1 VNAVRDTRPIR
12 TPLRQRVT
20 DLRGGPL
27 SALAF
32 LLAGFVLWWLLAVQ
46 TPSRAFVAL
55 VRGEPI
61 VLRTLDDR
69 VVTDVFVALHEH
81 VAAGAPLVAFDE
93 REVLAELAA
102 ARAEADA
109 LAADVEAQRSAL
121 ELEAARFAVGGELE
135 HGRSALEFAVE
146 RARRELAVEDARV
159 ELTALAVDRRALDVE
174 LRRYRVRR
182 DLLAGLERQGL
193 TPAAEFAELEERIR
207 ALDDQRAASVELEA
221 ELARVEAAARA
232 RLADFTAT
240 AALWAAPGAAPG
252 PAPAIDL
259 AAALEPLRR
268 RVDAAL
274 ALAAGLEARA
284 EGLVLVAPAA
294 GRVERLF
301 AHVGLVT
308 VAGEELVAL
317 VAEGPPRADVW
328 VPEFARERLAVGDR
342 LTLADPLEPQ
352 RVVEGAVLSS
362 APRVGLLPQRL
373 WHDPARPEYG
383 FAHLV
388 ELPEA
393 AGLLPDTRLVAR
405 RESAPRP

>member
-1 VNAVRDTRPIR
+1 VNATRDTQPIR
-12 TPLRQRVT
+12 TPLRQRLT

-32 LLAGFVLWWLLAVQ
+32 LVAGFVLWWLLAVQ
-46 TPSRAFVAL
+46 APSRVFVAL
-55 VRGEPI
+55 VRGEPL

-69 VVTDVFVALHEH
+69 VVTDVFVALHER
-81 VAAGAPLVAFDE
+81 VAAGAPLVAFDD
-93 REVLAELAA
+93 REVLAELTA

-109 LAADVEAQRSAL
+109 LAADVEAQRVAL
-121 ELEAARFAVGGELE
+121 ELEAARFAVGGETGHE
-135 HGRSALEFAVE
+135 RIALEFAIE
-146 RARRELAVEDARV
+146 RSRRELAVENARV
-159 ELTALAVDRRALDVE
+159 ELSALVVDRRALDVE

-182 DLLAGLERQGL
+182 DLLAELERQGL
-193 TPAAEFAELEERIR
+193 TPAVEFAELEERIA
-207 ALDDQRAASVELEA
+207 ALDEQREARLDLERLYTEVE
-221 ELARVEAAARA
+221 RAARA
-232 RLADFTAT
+232 RLADFTA
-240 AALWAAPGAAPG
+240 AAAPGAAPT
-252 PAPAIDL
+252 IDL

-284 EGLVLVAPAA
+284 EGLVLFAPAA

-308 VAGEELVAL
+308 VGGEELVAL
-317 VAEGPPRADVW
+317 VADGQPRADVW
-328 VPEFARERLAVGDR
+328 VPEYSRDRLAVGDR

-352 RVVEGAVLSS
+352 RVVEGEVLSS
-362 APRVGLLPQRL
+362 APRVAVLPERL

-383 FAHLV
+383 FVHLV
-388 ELPEA
+388 ALPEA

>member
-1 VNAVRDTRPIR
+1 
-12 TPLRQRVT
+12 
-20 DLRGGPL
+20 
-27 SALAF
+27 
-32 LLAGFVLWWLLAVQ
+32 
-46 TPSRAFVAL
+46 
-55 VRGEPI
+55 
-61 VLRTLDDR
+61 
-69 VVTDVFVALHEH
+69 VTDVFVALHEH

-102 ARAEADA
+102 ARAEAHA

-221 ELARVEAAARA
+221 ELTRVEAAARA

-240 AALWAAPGAAPG
+240 AALWAAPG

-342 LTLADPLEPQ
+342 LTLADPLKPQ